1 MNNRRELPAFANED
15 EEAQWWY
22 DNREKHAE
30 EFIQAMDEGRVTR
43 GAMVRRGLV
52 RTPTVAIPAQDFAD
66 AKALAEKKGISHET
80 YIQGLVHEALQREKQ
95 LVG

>member
-1 MNNRRELPAFANED
+1 MNKRRELPAFANEA

-30 EFIQAMDEGRVTR
+30 EFVQAMKDGRVTR

-52 RTPTVAIPAQDFAD
+52 RTPTVMIPAADFAD
-66 AKALAEKKGISHET
+66 AQALAEKKGMSHGT

>member
-1 MNNRRELPAFANED
+1 MSEMQRIPKFASEA

-22 DNREKHAE
+22 DHREERAE
-30 EFIQAMDEGRVTR
+30 AFVKASREGRVTQ

-52 RTPTVAIPAQDFAD
+52 RTPTVMIPSEDFAD
-66 AKALAEKKGISHET
+66 AKMLAEKKGVHHET
-80 YIQGLVHEALQREKQ
+80 YIQSLVHEAIQREKQ